1 MANQQDELDPKQISD
16 SVPSEI
22 DSNDVVDIMYVE
34 LGRTSG
40 PPQART
46 KSAVPKQW
54 QPPKNESTPSNRAKN
69 T

>member
-1 MANQQDELDPKQISD
+1 MANQQDELNPKQISD

-46 KSAVPKQW
+46 KSAVPKQ
-54 QPPKNESTPSNRAKN
+54 
-69 T
+69 

>member
-40 PPQART
+40 PPQVRT
-46 KSAVPKQW
+46 KSAVPK
-54 QPPKNESTPSNRAKN
+54 
-69 T
+69 